1 LQERVIEASGEWKI
15 WLLRDR
21 SAASPKERHHVRFC
35 GQNRTVV
42 TATVLSTCARERE
55 AVAELNQNVHGRF
68 LRLDR
73 ISPYHLGGRLIYAA
87 SEISNCGMRIV
98 DISMARAASAG
109 ILGGNRFHQ
118 RADFGHALRE
128 LR

>member
-1 LQERVIEASGEWKI
+1 MEDLAFEKPVVSG
-15 WLLRDR
+15 
-21 SAASPKERHHVRFC
+21 PKERHHVRPC
-35 GQNRTVV
+35 GQNRRIV
-42 TATVLSTCARERE
+42 TATVLSTRARERE

-73 ISPYHLGGRLIYAA
+73 ISPYHLGGRLIYAG
-87 SEISNCGMRIV
+87 SKLSNCGMLIV
-98 DISMARAASAG
+98 DISMARASPG
-109 ILGGNRFHQ
+109 IIGGNRFHQ

>member
-1 LQERVIEASGEWKI
+1 MEDLAFERPVGT
-15 WLLRDR
+15 
-21 SAASPKERHHVRFC
+21 SPKERHYVRFC

-42 TATVLSTCARERE
+42 TATVLSTRARERE
-55 AVAELNQNVHGRF
+55 AVAQLNQNVHGRF

-73 ISPYHLGGRLIYAA
+73 ISPYHLGGLIYAA

-118 RADFGHALRE
+118 RADFVHALRE

>member
-1 LQERVIEASGEWKI
+1 MKDLAFERPVGS
-15 WLLRDR
+15 
-21 SAASPKERHHVRFC
+21 SPKERHHVRFC

-42 TATVLSTCARERE
+42 TATVLSTCARE

>member
-1 LQERVIEASGEWKI
+1 MEDLAFEKPVGSKPQGTPS
-15 WLLRDR
+15 R
-21 SAASPKERHHVRFC
+21 SVLWPKP
-35 GQNRTVV
+35 TVV
-42 TATVLSTCARERE
+42 TATVLSTRARERE
-55 AVAELNQNVHGRF
+55 AAAELNQNVHGRF

-118 RADFGHALRE
+118 RADFVYALRE

>member
-1 LQERVIEASGEWKI
+1 MKDLAFERPVGT
-15 WLLRDR
+15 
-21 SAASPKERHHVRFC
+21 SPKERHHVRFC

-42 TATVLSTCARERE
+42 TATVLSTRARERE
-55 AVAELNQNVHGRF
+55 GVADLNQNVHNCF

-73 ISPYHLGGRLIYAA
+73 ISRYHLGGCLIYTD
-87 SEISNCGMRIV
+87 SKISNCGMRIV

>member
-1 LQERVIEASGEWKI
+1 MEDLAFERPVGS
-15 WLLRDR
+15 
-21 SAASPKERHHVRFC
+21 SPKERHHVRFC

-42 TATVLSTCARERE
+42 TATVLSTRARERE

-87 SEISNCGMRIV
+87 SEISNCGIA
-98 DISMARAASAG
+98 DCGFAMARAASAG

>member
-1 LQERVIEASGEWKI
+1 MEDLAFEKPVGSKPQGTPS
-15 WLLRDR
+15 R
-21 SAASPKERHHVRFC
+21 SVLWPKP
-35 GQNRTVV
+35 TVV
-42 TATVLSTCARERE
+42 TATVLSTRARE
-55 AVAELNQNVHGRF
+55 AVADLNQNVHGHF
-68 LRLDR
+68 PRLDR
-73 ISPYHLGGRLIYAA
+73 VSPYHLGGRLTYAA

-118 RADFGHALRE
+118 RADFVHALRE